1 MAADAG
7 QILQRFEKLTS
18 ARSTIDQQWRE
29 CYDYTM
35 PIRGQQLRAP
45 GSLMSAGETASASRD
60 RQAEIFDSTATDCVR
75 LLASSLMSG
84 LTPANSRWFEL
95 KSEGV
100 DDDAA
105 EVWLDEAADSLWE
118 LIHSTNYDAIGFEGM
133 LDMSIAGW
141 CTFFV
146 DEDFDRG
153 ITFDL
158 WPIAGVYAAASVPG
172 GRIDTWFRRMQMS
185 AEQALSTYG
194 PRVSE
199 STRDKAQSASGK
211 DDMIDFVQAIYPR
224 RNAQGVLA
232 RNLPYASVHVERAA
246 KLVVRESGY
255 HEAPCIS
262 PRWTVIPDS
271 VYAVG
276 PTRDAL
282 PDVKTLNQLK
292 QFVLANADLAIAGM
306 WVATDDGVLNPKTLK
321 IGPRKVIV
329 AANPDNIK
337 PLQPAGSFDV
347 SALIVEE
354 LQRSIRK
361 VMLADQ
367 LQPQDGPAMTATEVH
382 VRVELIRQLL
392 GPVYGRLQAEML
404 QPLVERCFG
413 VAYRA
418 GYFGPAPQALAGRNM
433 TVHYRSPIA
442 RSQKLV
448 DVSAMDRF
456 EMSLMQAAQ
465 TRPEVMDVYRWD
477 EAQREK
483 GEKLGVPLSLI
494 VTEDELAEIREK
506 QNAMQQAMNDAQAA
520 GQMAGLAG
528 QLAKAGKDR
537 AGAQQVGA

>member
-1 MAADAG
+1 MPADAG
-7 QILQRFEKLTS
+7 QILQRFEKLFS
-18 ARSTIDQQWRE
+18 ARSVIEQQWRE

-35 PIRGQQLRAP
+35 PIRGQALRAP
-45 GSLMSAGETASASRD
+45 GALMTPSETANASRD
-60 RQAEIFDSTATDCVR
+60 RQAELFDSTATDCVR

-95 KSEGV
+95 QAEGV
-100 DDDAA
+100 EDDAA
-105 EVWLDEAADSLWE
+105 ETWLDEAADALWE
-118 LIHSTNYDAIGFEGM
+118 LIHSTNYDAVGFEGM

-141 CTFFV
+141 CNFFI
-146 DEDFDRG
+146 DEDFERG
-153 ITFDL
+153 LSFDL
-158 WPIAGVYAAASVPG
+158 WPLTGVYAAASVPG
-172 GRIDTWFRRMQMS
+172 GRIDTWYRLMQMS
-185 AEQALSTYG
+185 AEQALNFYEG
-194 PRVSE
+194 RVSE
-199 STRDKAQSASGK
+199 STRDKAQGGGR
-211 DDMIDFVQAIYPR
+211 DDMVSFIQAIYPR

-232 RNLPYASVHVERAA
+232 RNLPYASVHVEKQA
-246 KLVVRESGY
+246 KQIVRESGY
-255 HEAPCIS
+255 HEAPCVS

-282 PDVKTLNQLK
+282 PDIKTLNTLK

-337 PLQPAGSFDV
+337 PLQPAGNFDV
-347 SALIVEE
+347 SALIVDE

-456 EMSLMQAAQ
+456 EMSLMQAGQA
-465 TRPEVMDVYRWD
+465 RPEVMDVYRWD
-477 EAQREK
+477 DAQREK

-494 VTEDELAEIREK
+494 VTEDELTAIRE
-506 QNAMQQAMNDAQAA
+506 QQAAMQQAMNDAQAA
-520 GQMAGLAG
+520 GQLAALDG

-537 AGAQQVGA
+537 AGAQEVEA